1 MPLPRITELLNLL
14 NVNEFNRCLLSAY
27 YVLDTV
33 STAEDST
40 IQSKQDMI
48 PALKDLPV
56 WWVDD
61 SKLAMQGDGCSHKES
76 GRAVKDA

>member
-1 MPLPRITELLNLL
+1 MPLPHITELLNLL

-27 YVLDTV
+27 YVLGTMPM
-33 STAEDST
+33 AEEST

-56 WWVDD
+56 W
-61 SKLAMQGDGCSHKES
+61 
-76 GRAVKDA
+76 